1 MNDQHIGPSFDDFL
15 NEEEMLEVCTSIALA
30 RVRTGHEVHG
40 ENAQEYPEEE

>member
-30 RVRTGHEVHG
+30 RVRTWQEVHAKD
-40 ENAQEYPEEE
+40 AQEYPEEE